1 MRRSCLSYNCYR
13 RYWHIMTSCQ
23 GLRSENTAICQRAWT
38 KSLVA
43 LFWGAVEINWT
54 HPSSLILSYFN
65 YQCLREHTSTVTLSE
80 INTGLLDYTQVHDP
94 EDSSVQCLGTGFGAQ
109 KGSQTG
115 SKSRE
120 GRGKVEVKN
129 TSKGLRPRNTEW
141 WELQLEHLTVEL
153 VNTVPFKVSSH
164 YESLT
169 KLNRVVWVTWDMQNR
184 DNNSLLTIYFLIFI

>member
-1 MRRSCLSYNCYR
+1 MSEGMDKKFGCFILRSCWNKLD
-13 RYWHIMTSCQ
+13 
-23 GLRSENTAICQRAWT
+23 
-38 KSLVA
+38 
-43 LFWGAVEINWT
+43 
-54 HPSSLILSYFN
+54 SSLILSYFN

-184 DNNSLLTIYFLIFI
+184 DNNSLLAIYCLIFI